1 MMTQL
6 QTDTRQAEGRRARLR
21 ARVVLAVAAAGV
33 ILAAGA
39 AYAVLPGIGSA
50 RGTAPGSAGGAAQA
64 ASQHR
69 AGAGALLRVLSI
81 TPGNSAE
88 AVTAADPVRV
98 VFSAPL
104 AASSPLPT
112 FSPPVAGTWHAGV
125 GNAMVFTPQV
135 PLDPTTEV
143 TLRVPAG
150 PSGVRSAGGARLA
163 APATAVFQAGGSSIL
178 RTEQLLAG
186 LGYLPLGWTPGSST
200 GVPSQSGP
208 VTASYRQPLGVA
220 AAGAGTFTW
229 RGTYPAALTSQW
241 QPGQP
246 GVILTGALM
255 AFQSDHA
262 LPMTGTA
269 TPAVI
274 QALLTAAAKNQRN
287 RNGYN
292 FALATKSTPETLTV
306 WHDGRIV
313 SHGLANTGTAAT
325 PTPDGTYPVYLRRS
339 FQIMRGLMPNGTPYA
354 DPAHYV
360 SFFHGNYAVH
370 SMTRPSY
377 GHPQSLGCVEL
388 PLTEARQVWPYL
400 SYGTLVTVTG

>member
-21 ARVVLAVAAAGV
+21 ARVVLAVAAASV

-39 AYAVLPGIGSA
+39 AYAVLPGTWSS

-69 AGAGALLRVLSI
+69 ADAGALLRVLSI

-88 AVTAADPVRV
+88 AVTAANPVRV

-112 FSPPVAGTWHAGV
+112 FSPPVEGTWHAGI
-125 GNAMVFTPQV
+125 GDAMVFTPQV
-135 PLDPTTEV
+135 PLNPTTEV

-150 PSGVRSAGGARLA
+150 PTGVRPAGA
-163 APATAVFQAGGSSIL
+163 APATAVFQTGGSSIL

-274 QALLTAAAKNQRN
+274 QALLTAAAKDQRN

-306 WHDGRIV
+306 WHNGRIV
-313 SHGLANTGTAAT
+313 THGLANTFSAEMA
-325 PTPDGTYPVYLRRS
+325 PRDGTRRL
-339 FQIMRGLMPNGTPYA
+339 F
-354 DPAHYV
+354 
-360 SFFHGNYAVH
+360 
-370 SMTRPSY
+370 RPRANRAS
-377 GHPQSLGCVEL
+377 GVRE
-388 PLTEARQVWPYL
+388 
-400 SYGTLVTVTG
+400 